1 MTSKLDLTRNYDQL
15 AEAFAARV
23 DTKAHNAHYERPATQ
38 SLLPPVAGQRV
49 LDAGCG
55 PGVYCEWL
63 TAHGAS
69 VVGID
74 SSPKMVALAQRRLG
88 GRAEIRRA
96 DLGQPLSAFE
106 SATFDGV
113 LSALV
118 LDYVR
123 DWGLVLGEFRRVL
136 KGGGWLVFSVEH
148 PLFQFAE
155 QPNNGDYF
163 ATEAVDRRWNWPE
176 LKGPVNLPQFRRPL
190 GAMTGALLGA
200 GFDLERIL
208 EPQPQPEFRLLEPDE
223 YARLMRRPLF
233 ICFQAKARN

>member
-1 MTSKLDLTRNYDQL
+1 MTSKPDPIRNYDQL

-38 SLLPPVAGQRV
+38 SLLPLVAGQRV

-63 TAHGAS
+63 VAHGAT

-74 SSPKMVALAQRRLG
+74 SSLKMVGLARRRLG
-88 GRAEIRRA
+88 DRAEILCA
-96 DLGQPLSAFE
+96 DLALPLNHFA
-106 SATFDGV
+106 AGAFDGV
-113 LSALV
+113 LCTLV

-136 KGGGWLVFSVEH
+136 KGSGWLVFSVEH
-148 PLFQFAE
+148 PFDQFYGH
-155 QPNNGDYF
+155 PNGGDYF
-163 ATEAVDRRWNWPE
+163 TTEAVDRLWNWPE
-176 LKGPVNLPQFRRPL
+176 LKRPVNMPQYRRPL
-190 GAMTGALLGA
+190 SAMTTALLEA

-208 EPQPQPEFRLLEPDE
+208 EPQPRPEFRLLEPEE

-233 ICFQAKARN
+233 ICFRAKARD

>member
-1 MTSKLDLTRNYDQL
+1 MPSKPDLTRNYDQV
-15 AEAFAARV
+15 ADAFAARV

-38 SLLPPVAGQRV
+38 SLLPAVAGQRV

-63 TAHGAS
+63 AARGAK

-74 SSPKMVALAQRRLG
+74 SSPKMVSLAQRRLG

-96 DLGQPLSAFE
+96 DLGQPLTDLE

-123 DWGLVLGEFRRVL
+123 DWGLALGEFRRVL
-136 KGGGWLVFSVEH
+136 RGGGWLVFSVEH
-148 PLFQFAE
+148 PFFQFAE
-155 QPNNGDYF
+155 HPSNGDYF

-176 LKGPVNLPQFRRPL
+176 LKEPVNMPQFRRPL
-190 GAMTGALLGA
+190 GAMTGALLEA